1 MDSLQETVMLF
12 MYAIKQLELNINRF
26 TLQRYIYL
34 YYVTRAFL
42 QEDADD
48 TVEIDFDRQLGI
60 HILTYSEV
68 LDRLV
73 SNNEIEIVDNE
84 LSATDILVN
93 KIDKFNKYGALSVK
107 RRQIISFV
115 NLLTSYNDDLIFS
128 LIFKEPSAKD
138 AENRREH
145 IIVTQSKLSE
155 LLTDFYKQLYDEKID
170 KYDVLSHWMNFI
182 IQKVVI
188 EDQKNYE

>member
-1 MDSLQETVMLF
+1 MESFQETVMLF
-12 MYAIKQLELNINRF
+12 MYAIKQLNLNINRF

-34 YYVTRAFL
+34 YYVTRSFL

-48 TVEIDFDRQLGI
+48 EVEIIFDRQLGVK
-60 HILTYSEV
+60 ILTYSEV
-68 LDRLV
+68 LNKLV

-84 LSATDILVN
+84 ISATDILVDKIN
-93 KIDKFNKYGALSVK
+93 KFSTNGAINDK
-107 RRQIISFV
+107 REQIISFV

-128 LIFKEPSAKD
+128 LIFKEPSAKE
-138 AENRREH
+138 AENRGEH
-145 IIVTQSKLSE
+145 VIVTKSKLSE
-155 LLTDFYKQLYDEKID
+155 LLTEFYKQLGDGKID

-188 EDQKNYE
+188 EG